1 MIVVNSIGELRKAI
15 RQRIKEQGPRCS
27 LNDIDVSD
35 VEDMSALF
43 EGTDFKGDIS
53 NWNVGNV
60 RDVTGMFF
68 KSPLEDE
75 VPKWCKQPNLYV
87 RAG

>member
-35 VEDMSALF
+35 VEDMSVLF

-60 RDVTGMFF
+60 RDMTGMFF
-68 KSPLEDE
+68 RSPL
-75 VPKWCKQPNLYV
+75 
-87 RAG
+87 

>member
-1 MIVVNSIGELRKAI
+1 
-15 RQRIKEQGPRCS
+15 
-27 LNDIDVSD
+27 
-35 VEDMSALF
+35 MSTLF

-53 NWNVGNV
+53 NWDVGNV
-60 RDVTGMFF
+60 RDMTGMFF

>member
-35 VEDMSALF
+35 VEGMRYLN
-43 EGTDFKGDIS
+43 GIS
-53 NWNVGNV
+53 NL
-60 RDVTGMFF
+60 TYM
-68 KSPLEDE
+68 
-75 VPKWCKQPNLYV
+75 
-87 RAG
+87 